1 MTNLINTTAAIAA
14 LSAAVD
20 SYLKNYTAD
29 DLRAIASAYNEAVAG
44 SDEDGEIGPIISRLH
59 GEEGEGDLD
68 RDAAEFLANYYVTSA
83 DGVTLQ
89 ADGNGKMFVG
99 DNAGIE
105 AEADEMDRENRRY
118 ALDDGEYL
126 DRRDVAESLK
136 IKIGE
141 AVVDPKI
148 SIGPNSWE
156 MQVFKTDRDGVFVGI
171 AGGEEGPVR
180 AGLFSEAEIDEAVEK
195 AFRVSIVGDAGF
207 AERLARALEL
217 VDPLELDEAEDQ
229 DEGEDWEDADEE

>member
-89 ADGNGKMFVG
+89 TDANGKMFVS
-99 DNAGIE
+99 DNAEIE
-105 AEADEMDRENRRY
+105 AEAIEMDRESRSM
-118 ALDDGEYL
+118 ALDAGEYL
-126 DRRDVAESLK
+126 DKRDVSESLR
-136 IKIGE
+136 IKIGKT
-141 AVVDPKI
+141 VFDPRI
-148 SIGPNSWE
+148 SIGAGRWTIE
-156 MQVFKTDRDGVFVGI
+156 VFETDREGVLVAI
-171 AGGEEGPVR
+171 AGDEDGPVR
-180 AGLFSEAEIDEAVEK
+180 ADLITREDLEEAIGET
-195 AFRVSIVGDAGF
+195 FGGSMVGDADF
-207 AERLARALEL
+207 ATAMAEALGL
-217 VDPLELDEAEDQ
+217 SD
-229 DEGEDWEDADEE
+229 